1 VLATERRQGEGP
13 PQVGPEADP
22 LGHIP
27 RCSLG
32 RTGGAEDTDVGGSAP
47 CQQLSYP
54 RPGERLHEAAA
65 RPSVSSC
72 EAERSPRRMEQ
83 RAENAS
89 PPGHKTTHKLPSDGM
104 SPAGLV
110 DGEIYS
116 IRAEG
121 TQVTNITAN
130 NPTDPAAPPVGDIMP
145 AWGRAR
151 RRHLTRV
158 GSVVGRPAQS
168 TSRTAPYARVWPAD
182 QLLGELNCPDSAGPA
197 KPDPFARLEAHNQW
211 FVAQDVR
218 LDVNAVRKGPGK
230 VFLLDDLV
238 ACHVTKLLCRL
249 IEGDIEFSAFLS
261 TSLHL
266 QSVPRWPR
274 QSRTFAQARPTTA

>member
-1 VLATERRQGEGP
+1 MRAF
-13 PQVGPEADP
+13 
-22 LGHIP
+22 
-27 RCSLG
+27 G
-32 RTGGAEDTDVGGSAP
+32 R
-47 CQQLSYP
+47 
-54 RPGERLHEAAA
+54 
-65 RPSVSSC
+65 
-72 EAERSPRRMEQ
+72 
-83 RAENAS
+83 N
-89 PPGHKTTHKLPSDGM
+89 
-104 SPAGLV
+104 
-110 DGEIYS
+110 
-116 IRAEG
+116 
-121 TQVTNITAN
+121 
-130 NPTDPAAPPVGDIMP
+130 
-145 AWGRAR
+145 
-151 RRHLTRV
+151 
-158 GSVVGRPAQS
+158 
-168 TSRTAPYARVWPAD
+168 D

-274 QSRTFAQARPTTA
+274 QKSDVRQARPHNCVSSPMRKVSTASPVRIQPDLPATSQA

>member
-1 VLATERRQGEGP
+1 MTIGPATLWARSRQRETVWRAGAPDRPRPDLAVTLGCPRRGTDENGIVLATERRQGEGP

-65 RPSVSSC
+65 GPSVSSC
-72 EAERSPRRMEQ
+72 EPEPSPRRMEQ

-168 TSRTAPYARVWPAD
+168 TSRTTPYARVWP
-182 QLLGELNCPDSAGPA
+182 E
-197 KPDPFARLEAHNQW
+197 
-211 FVAQDVR
+211 
-218 LDVNAVRKGPGK
+218 
-230 VFLLDDLV
+230 
-238 ACHVTKLLCRL
+238 
-249 IEGDIEFSAFLS
+249 
-261 TSLHL
+261 
-266 QSVPRWPR
+266 
-274 QSRTFAQARPTTA
+274 